1 MKKKKKLR
9 VPACWMTAFSDRNAS
24 RAINEWQYECGCCRP
39 ILSPSCNLQHSSS
52 NGNKWRNLRLE
63 RCPTQETLKLS
74 TENSQIF
81 RFKISFQKW
90 KKKPFHC
97 WIKFENVYRDGT
109 IKCNSFDSFLIK
121 YPAYL
126 PVVKQPASVV
136 GHSLQLR
143 QFLFE
148 PHHCILFA
156 ALIL

>member
-1 MKKKKKLR
+1 MYPVWRFKKKRQIFNLNESRMPQLREKLSEKWNFKWKKKKLR

-90 KKKPFHC
+90 KKTH
-97 WIKFENVYRDGT
+97 
-109 IKCNSFDSFLIK
+109 
-121 YPAYL
+121 L
-126 PVVKQPASVV
+126 PLLNQIWECIPRLVVA
-136 GHSLQLR
+136 
-143 QFLFE
+143 
-148 PHHCILFA
+148 ILGS
-156 ALIL
+156 IT